1 MLLYQ
6 MAGECDRVGPR
17 STAGFA
23 VAGTPDSLDLVMCD
37 RVGVAAAAQTVILDD
52 TLRERGMAAALEQT
66 KPEVR
71 SLWSNMGVMIELK
84 RLWC

>member
-37 RVGVAAAAQTVILDD
+37 RVGVAAAAQAVIPGD
-52 TLRERGMAAALEQT
+52 TLRERGTAAALGQT
-66 KPEVR
+66 KPEVWL
-71 SLWSNMGVMIELK
+71 LWPNLGVMIEPKLS
-84 RLWC
+84 